1 VVTERPDRR
10 PKNLLVHGGHIIHPS
25 QQVDAIGDLLISDGK
40 IGWLSTDET
49 VSPPES
55 CQVLDARGM
64 VVCPGFVDIHCHLRQ
79 PGFEEKETIATGTRA
94 AAKGGFTTV
103 CCMPNTDP
111 PIDSGATV
119 EYIKSLAA
127 SEGAVRVLPVGCVS
141 KGRAGSELAD
151 FGELSTSG
159 VVAFSDDGS
168 PVAHSYLMRRALEYS
183 RDSALPITDHC
194 EDLTLSQGG
203 VMNEGPVASR
213 LGLKG
218 IPAAAEERMVARDI
232 SLAKST
238 GGRLHIAHVSTAG
251 SVEFIRR
258 AREEGV
264 SVTAEVTPHH
274 LTLTEEMVAGL
285 NTNAK
290 VNPPLRTAQDIAALV
305 IGLKEGVI
313 DAIATDHAPHTAK
326 DKMCEFARAA
336 FGISGLE
343 TALGSLMELVHQGK
357 LDLVTLISKLTHEPA
372 SFLRRDDLGTLKPGS
387 PADVTVFDP
396 QQEWVVRP
404 EDFASKGKNTP
415 LAGSVLKG
423 RVMIT
428 LYGGAV
434 VYSNCTTRLN
444 QKDKNNWGSMQ
455 KSGNF
460 SEGGLCAQA

>member
-1 VVTERPDRR
+1 VVTERPDRQ
-10 PKNLLVHGGHIIHPS
+10 PKNLLIHGGHIIDPS
-25 QQVDAIGDLLISDGK
+25 QGVDAIGDLLISDGK
-40 IGWLSTDET
+40 IGWLSTDGT
-49 VSPPES
+49 VSLPES

-111 PIDSGATV
+111 PIDTGATV
-119 EYIKSLAA
+119 EYIKSLAD
-127 SEGAVRVLPVGCVS
+127 SEGAVRVLLVGCVS
-141 KGRAGSELAD
+141 KGRAGNELAD

-168 PVAHSYLMRRALEYS
+168 PVAHSSLMRRALEYS
-183 RDSALPITDHC
+183 RGSGLPITDHC

-203 VMNEGPVASR
+203 VMNEGAVASR

-232 SLAKST
+232 DLARST

-251 SVEFIRR
+251 SVELIRC

-274 LTLTEEMVAGL
+274 LTMTEEMVAGL

-290 VNPPLRTAQDIAALV
+290 VNPPLGTAQDIAALLT
-305 IGLKEGVI
+305 GLKEGVI
-313 DAIATDHAPHTAK
+313 DAIATDHAPHTAE
-326 DKMCEFARAA
+326 DKMCDFAQAA

-357 LDLVTLISKLTHEPA
+357 LDLVTLISKLTCEPA
-372 SFLRRDDLGTLKPGS
+372 SFLRRDDLGTLRPGA
-387 PADVTVFDP
+387 PADVTIFDP
-396 QQEWVVRP
+396 KQEWMVRP
-404 EDFASKGKNTP
+404 EEFASKGKNTP

-428 LYGGAV
+428 LYGGVV
-434 VYSNCTTRLN
+434 VYGNCTTRLN
-444 QKDKNNWGSMQ
+444 QKDKNNWGQ
-455 KSGNF
+455 HA
-460 SEGGLCAQA
+460 EVR